1 MLKFF
6 WQDAVGNIPENSPN
20 DDITK
25 MLNNVNLE
33 KDFPTDWGHFPGDIS
48 DAALKRTIID
58 HGQCRPKDLS
68 IFHQGMKIKLF
79 FGIL

>member
-58 HGQCRPKDLS
+58 HEPCRPKDPKYFPS
-68 IFHQGMKIKLF
+68 RDEKKLF
-79 FGIL
+79 FRIL